1 MKRAIAACVV
11 LTVASLAAAQE
22 FNLPPGKWWENER
35 LAAAIDLTDDQRA
48 EIRELVY
55 GHAHRMI
62 DLKADVQKSELELA
76 NLVMN
81 SDFEPAEAREAFAGL
96 QKARQALDMERFE
109 MLLGVRA
116 LLTDEQW
123 QKIQEIRRRFRENR
137 DREGPPG
144 QRPNRRPP
152 PDNADPG
159 L

>member
-1 MKRAIAACVV
+1 MKRMIVTLV
-11 LTVASLAAAQE
+11 MLSVASMAAAQE

-35 LAAAIDLTDDQRA
+35 LATAIDLTDDQRA
-48 EIRELVY
+48 QIRELVY

-62 DLKADVQKSELELA
+62 DLKADVQRSELELVA
-76 NLVMN
+76 LVTK
-81 SDFEPAEAREAFAGL
+81 SDFEAAEARQAFAGL
-96 QKARQALDMERFE
+96 QRARQALDTERFE

-123 QKIQEIRRRFRENR
+123 QKIQEIRRRYRENR

-152 PDNADPG
+152 PENADPG